1 MLKKRRSQAQK
12 REMEDKMV
20 QRIERQ
26 FAGRPL
32 TVETGRMAR
41 QAAGS
46 CLIQYGDT
54 VMLITATVQ
63 ESPTHLPFFPLTVE
77 YREKSYAAGKIP
89 GGFFKRE
96 GRPGE
101 KEVLSARLI
110 DRPLRPLFPDGF
122 MHETQVA
129 CFPLSAD
136 QENDADVWGI
146 MGASLSLN
154 MSPIPF
160 NTLLAGVRMGRI
172 QGNWVINPT
181 FQQLEY
187 SDVDIVVAGTEDAIL
202 MVEGGAVEVPEEE
215 ILEGL
220 DVAHQG
226 IKELIEIQKAILPG
240 ETVPEMDWTPILIDD
255 QLQEKVEGLAETRVK
270 EALQLTEKQERNQ
283 AMAAVKEDTLAR
295 LIEEDEDYA
304 EEQGA
309 IKEILRGIEKR
320 TMRERILSIGERADG
335 RKVDEIRPIT
345 CEIGILPRTHGS
357 ALFTRGQ
364 TQALAVTTLGTARD
378 EQRIDSI
385 DSSEEITKSF
395 MLHYNFPPFAT
406 GEAKPYRGTNR
417 REQGHGAL
425 AERAIQPLLPAY
437 DDFPYTIRLVSDIL
451 ESNGS
456 SSMASVCGASLSL
469 MAAGVPVRAACAG
482 VAMGLI
488 KEDDRVAILTD
499 ILGLEDALG
508 DMDFKVAGTRKGV
521 TAIQMDIKIQG
532 LTHEILKEALE
543 RAHRG
548 RLHILDIM
556 DQTLAKPMDDL
567 SEYAP
572 RIMSI
577 QINPEKIGDIIGPKG
592 KTIRAIQEESG
603 ATIDIDDSGLVKIAA
618 VSGEAG
624 TRAREMIEAIVQEPE
639 VGRIYEGPVKN
650 TTTFG
655 AFVEILPG
663 IEGLCHISEL
673 QNARTEKTED
683 VLKKGD
689 ITRVKLLAIDER
701 GRLKLSRKAA
711 LAEESGGGDAGDE

>member
-1 MLKKRRSQAQK
+1 M
-12 REMEDKMV
+12 M

-32 TVETGRMAR
+32 KIEIGRMAR

-46 CLIQYGDT
+46 VLVQYGDT
-54 VMLITATVQ
+54 VILIAATVQ
-63 ESPTHLPFFPLTVE
+63 DKPTHLPFFPLTVE
-77 YREKSYAAGKIP
+77 YREKSYAGGKIP

-96 GRPGE
+96 GRPSE
-101 KEVLSARLI
+101 KEILSARLI

-136 QENDADVWGI
+136 QENDADVWGLL
-146 MGASLSLN
+146 GASISLN
-154 MSPIPF
+154 MSSIPF
-160 NTLLAGVRMGRI
+160 HTLLAGVRIGRI
-172 QGNWVINPT
+172 QWTWILNPT

-187 SDVDIVVAGTEDAIL
+187 SDVDIVVAGTEEALL
-202 MVEGGAVEVPEEE
+202 MVEGGAIEVSEEE
-215 ILEGL
+215 ILTGL
-220 DVAHQG
+220 EVAHTG
-226 IKELIEIQKAILPG
+226 IKELIQIQREIIPESRPPEMEWMPILPD
-240 ETVPEMDWTPILIDD
+240 EDLKA
-255 QLQEKVEGLAETRVK
+255 KVEGLARARVA
-270 EALQLTEKQERNQ
+270 EALQLSEKQERSQ
-283 AMAAVKEDTLAR
+283 AMASVQEDIFSR
-295 LIEEDEDYA
+295 LVEEDEQYA
-304 EEQGA
+304 DDQGD

-320 TMRERILSIGERADG
+320 TMRERILSDGERADG
-335 RKVDEIRPIT
+335 RSVDEIRPIS

-364 TQALAVTTLGTARD
+364 TQSLAVTTLGTSRD

-385 DSSEEITKSF
+385 DTSEEVTKSF

-417 REQGHGAL
+417 RETGHGAL
-425 AERAIQPLLPAY
+425 AERSVQPLLPAY
-437 DDFPYTIRLVSDIL
+437 DDFPYTIRVVSDIL

-456 SSMASVCGASLSL
+456 SSMASVCGASLAL
-469 MAAGVPVRAACAG
+469 MAAGVPMKAACAG

-488 KEDDRVAILTD
+488 KDGEKVAILTD

-508 DMDFKVAGTRKGV
+508 DMDFKVAGTRTGI
-521 TAIQMDIKIQG
+521 TAIQMDIKIEG
-532 LTHEILKEALE
+532 LTHDILAEALG
-543 RAHRG
+543 RAKKG

-556 DQTLAKPMDDL
+556 DQTIAKPMDDL

-572 RIMSI
+572 RIISI
-577 QINPEKIGDIIGPKG
+577 QINPEKIGEIIGPKG
-592 KTIRAIQEESG
+592 KTIRAIQDESG

-624 TRAREMIEAIVQEPE
+624 LRAREMIEAIVQEPE
-639 VGRIYEGPVKN
+639 IGRIYEGPVKN

-655 AFVEILPG
+655 AFIEILPG
-663 IEGLCHISEL
+663 TEGWCHISEL
-673 QNARTEKTED
+673 QDARTEKTED

-689 ITRVKLLAIDER
+689 ITKVKLLAIDEK

-711 LAEESGGGDAGDE
+711 LAELAGEGERQPE